1 MIRPIH
7 NNVLVKPAEAESKT
21 AGGILIADT
30 AKEKPLLGEVIA
42 VGEVK
47 NMKVGDTVYY
57 KAWGG
62 NEVKFNGQEYLI
74 IEDKDILA
82 INE

>member
-1 MIRPIH
+1 MIKPLF
-7 NNVLVKPAEAESKT
+7 NNVLVKPAEAEIKT
-21 AGGILIADT
+21 DSGIIIPDS

-42 VGEVK
+42 IGEVK
-47 NMKVGDTVYY
+47 NIKVGDKVLY

-62 NEVKFNGQEYLI
+62 NEVKDGKEEYLI

-82 INE
+82 IYA

>member
-42 VGEVK
+42 IGEVK
-47 NMKVGDTVYY
+47 NIKVGDTVYY

>member
-1 MIRPIH
+1 MIQPLFKNI
-7 NNVLVKPAEAESKT
+7 LVKPLEAEKVST
-21 AGGILIADT
+21 GGIIIPDA

-42 VGEVK
+42 VGEVT
-47 NMKVGDTVYY
+47 NIKVGDKVYY

-62 NEVKFNGQEYLI
+62 NEVKVDKVEYLI

-82 INE
+82 INA